1 MDITVEVEITHDE
14 LLATARKRL
23 EVDYRVISTLL
34 GLGPQGA
41 GKVAEWERG
50 KTRIPPHKQRAIENL
65 PVSIPF
71 KDTREEGLFKFID
84 LFAGIGGIRLPFQEQ
99 GGKCVFTSEI
109 DKHSKITYAANFGEV
124 PEKDGDITK
133 FLSSQIPN
141 HDVLLAGFPCQAF
154 SQAGRKQGFMDTRGT
169 MFFEIQRIL
178 AQHHPKAFLLENVK
192 QLQGHNNKKTLRTI
206 LSVLR
211 GETSV
216 SIPDEVELSP
226 EARASLSTKLNYD
239 VDFRVLRARD
249 FGVPQNRERI
259 YIVGIRRD
267 HNDPANHNRVNE
279 MFDRVVKFYGR
290 KVPLKDVLVDDP
302 KRTEKY
308 TISDKLWLGHQ
319 ERKRRNKENGKG
331 FGYSLFDHNS
341 EYCNTISARYYK
353 DGSEILID
361 QNDLGRNPRKLLPE
375 EARAIQGFP
384 SEFVID
390 RVGTSQ
396 LYKQFGNSVAVPVIR
411 AIAKEML
418 EEAEIMTG

>member
-1 MDITVEVEITHDE
+1 MEILVEVEITHDE

-23 EVDYRVISTLL
+23 GVDYRVISTLL

-50 KTRIPPHKQRAIENL
+50 KTRIPPHKQKAIENL
-65 PVSIPF
+65 PFSIPF

-124 PEKDGDITK
+124 PEKDGDITN

-192 QLQGHNNKKTLRTI
+192 QLQGHDNKKTLRTI

-216 SIPDEVELSP
+216 SIPDEDELSP

-267 HNDPANHNRVNE
+267 QNDPANHNRINE
-279 MFDRVVKFYGR
+279 MFDRVVKSYGR

-302 KRTEKY
+302 ERTEKY

-341 EYCNTISARYYK
+341 EYCNTMSARYYK

-418 EEAEIMTG
+418 EEAEIMTE